1 VAHRKNLNEKQFEVL
16 RWIADGSPRGVMDSD
31 SHRISAAALRNR
43 GLVTTSGRGQTWA
56 ATITTAGRE
65 YLKQAGGPTPPIPR
79 QANTSVTAQLVN
91 DVIAAGGSLRV
102 PRKNW
107 SDGNSVDYA
116 NRARLAEQY
125 GKVPPGKHLTVTMA
139 SPEEI
144 QIDLVD
150 APESIVEDDA
160 PPIPIPIKVA
170 RYHSVVRQFREHS
183 ERHEVSR
190 SALPRVLRI
199 LQGLIVEAERRGYN
213 AKLASA
219 PERDRYGYHSEWK
232 GAHHGHVVVAIGD
245 YSAVVRITEKG
256 LQSRTYWKQR
266 NWTYF
271 RDTKTWNAR
280 ALDAYEANATGHL
293 QMQLATGYSQR
304 SAKWADRKST
314 TLEELLPELLRE
326 IEMRAIEDEYR
337 RQAAER
343 KAAERE
349 QAWEA
354 AMKHARERHAE
365 HHRAEALRTEI
376 ARWSEVQRIR
386 TYCSAAESAHPDAPE
401 TLKWIAWARRY
412 ADTLDPLR
420 TAPLMPA
427 APESVEPEELRPFLG
442 GWSPY
447 GPNGR
452 G

>member
-1 VAHRKNLNEKQFEVL
+1 MAHRKNLNEKQLEVL
-16 RWIADGSPRGVMDSD
+16 RWIADGSPQGVMDGD

-56 ATITTAGRE
+56 ARITTAGRT
-65 YLKQAGGPTPPIPR
+65 YLKHADGPTPPIPR
-79 QANTSVTAQLVN
+79 QANTSVTEQLVN

-107 SDGNSVDYA
+107 SDRNSVDYA

-125 GKVPPGKHLTVTMA
+125 GKVPPGKHLTVKMVSA
-139 SPEEI
+139 EDV

-150 APESIVEDDA
+150 APEGTVEDA
-160 PPIPIPIKVA
+160 PPIPIPVKVA
-170 RYHSVVRQFREHS
+170 RYHSVVQQFREHS

-190 SALPRVLRI
+190 AALPRTLRI
-199 LQGLIVEAERRGYN
+199 LQGLVVEAERRGYN
-213 AKLASA
+213 TQIASA

-232 GAHHGHVVVAIGD
+232 GAHHGHVVIAIGD
-245 YSAVVRITEKG
+245 YSAAVRVTEEG

-266 NWTYF
+266 NSSYF

-280 ALDAYEANATGHL
+280 VLDAYEANTTGHL

-314 TLEELLPELLRE
+314 TLEELLPDLLRE
-326 IEMRAIEDEYR
+326 IEMRAIEDEHH

-349 QAWEA
+349 RVWEA
-354 AMKHARERHAE
+354 AMRRARERHAE
-365 HHRAEALRTEI
+365 HHRGEVLRTEI
-376 ARWSEVQRIR
+376 ARWSEAQRIR
-386 TYCSAAESAHPDAPE
+386 TYCSAAESTHTDVPE
-401 TLKWIAWARRY
+401 TLKWIAWARSY
-412 ADTLDPLR
+412 ADTIDPLQR
-420 TAPLMPA
+420 APGMPA
-427 APESVEPEELRPFLG
+427 APTSVQPEELRPFLD

-447 GPNGR
+447 GPEGR